1 MVVNSTRLVASGL
14 ALGLAT
20 VLTSSSTGPAQ
31 ASAPASASAPVPGV
45 RSATTAPVDPA
56 SQLHQLDVR
65 KRFGL
70 NTDPQF
76 IASLSGTADSVSL
89 GIPMTASEAQ
99 QFADRNVAG
108 LHIQTIDQTES
119 ARNGGTY
126 AGAWLDNSVGG
137 VLVINTT
144 DPPSIDLSHIQS
156 LLPSDIRARVQKVAV
171 SSAQLADLH
180 NRIAADAS
188 SLPALEG
195 AGYGTLTEG
204 NQEVIYLGHQATQN
218 DVDALYARYGRVGL
232 HINLGGGSK
241 LFADSEPK

>member
-1 MVVNSTRLVASGL
+1 VVANSTRLVASGL

-31 ASAPASASAPVPGV
+31 ASASAPVPEV
-45 RSATTAPVDPA
+45 RSATTAPVHPA

-76 IASLSGTADSVSL
+76 IAGLSGTVDSPSL
-89 GIPMTASEAQ
+89 GIPMTASEVQ

-108 LHIQTIDQTES
+108 EHIQTIDQTES

-156 LLPSDIRARVQKVAV
+156 LIPSDIRARVQKVAV
-171 SSAQLADLH
+171 SSAQLAGLH
-180 NRIAADAS
+180 SRIAADAS

-195 AGYGTLTEG
+195 AGFGTLTEG
-204 NQEVIYLGHQATQN
+204 NQEVIYLGHHATQN
-218 DVDALYARYGRVGL
+218 DVDALYARYGRAGL
-232 HINLGGGSK
+232 RINLGGGSR
-241 LFADSEPK
+241 LFAGR